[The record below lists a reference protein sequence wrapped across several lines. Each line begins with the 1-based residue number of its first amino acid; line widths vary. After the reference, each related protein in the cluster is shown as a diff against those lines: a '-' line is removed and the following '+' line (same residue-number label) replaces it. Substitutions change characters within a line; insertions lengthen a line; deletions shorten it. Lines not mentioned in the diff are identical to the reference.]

1 MKEEQIMD
9 RNKVMNTYTSTGMDN
24 HKDKDKN
31 DGTAGNE
38 TANSTAASYSGGE
51 EERRENRII
60 ARVSS
65 VGIGGNI
72 ALSAFKLAA
81 GILGHSGAMVSD
93 AVHSLSDVFATLIAF
108 VGVHMSRKAPDREH
122 PYGHDRFECVASILL
137 GLVLIATGC
146 AIGYSGLAKI
156 FGGHLDE
163 LEAPGVIALIAAIV
177 SIVVKEGMY
186 WYTRHYALILHSD
199 AFMADA
205 WHHRSDAF
213 SSIGSLIGIGGAML
227 GFPVLDPIASLVI
240 CIFIFKVAID
250 VIREAMNKM
259 LDTSCSPEEEAKIAK
274 LLTDEEGVQHLDL
287 LHTRKFGSKIYVD
300 AEIAVDGDMS
310 LREAHAI
317 AERCHNA
324 VEKEFPDVKHI
335 MIHVNPY

>member
-24 HKDKDKN
+24 NKDKDKN

-93 AVHSLSDVFATLIAF
+93 AVHSLSDVFATFIAF

-146 AIGYSGLAKI
+146 AIGCACSGRAAGWGLT
-156 FGGHLDE
+156 
-163 LEAPGVIALIAAIV
+163 GVIL
-177 SIVVKEGMY
+177 
-186 WYTRHYALILHSD
+186 
-199 AFMADA
+199 
-205 WHHRSDAF
+205 
-213 SSIGSLIGIGGAML
+213 IGSRFA
-227 GFPVLDPIASLVI
+227 FCRSSSARSASTASLLNRSI
-240 CIFIFKVAID
+240 S
-250 VIREAMNKM
+250 M
-259 LDTSCSPEEEAKIAK
+259 
-274 LLTDEEGVQHLDL
+274 
-287 LHTRKFGSKIYVD
+287 
-300 AEIAVDGDMS
+300 
-310 LREAHAI
+310 
-317 AERCHNA
+317 
-324 VEKEFPDVKHI
+324 
-335 MIHVNPY
+335 